1 MSVWL
6 GGETVARGVLRSSK
20 SSAGDSAGLVVSV
33 LGAGAA
39 LWIGHTSMVSV
50 GVAVAILAL
59 GALVCVPWDMLRD
72 RTGGLSLR
80 GWVGTRVG
88 YLWRAAQGTTTF
100 SPTPDR
106 LLPAAIGSLTSTD
119 ELVGEQV
126 IGVTEPAVAADL
138 GRGGGRYMF
147 TIVECQGD
155 RSSGARMDG
164 TRWAA
169 LLEYLGSDVIPVS
182 HVSQIAS
189 ITDWDPTD
197 HVWLTQQDLERVEKH
212 DGSLIGSYAEVIDQ
226 VASMAAD
233 RRTWVVLRFPVSVVL
248 RERGSDED
256 SLRATAADYTAAVIE
271 RAKRL
276 GLRMRPLDARHH
288 ASLFRHLMDPAVSP
302 DDTRALGGGTDY
314 WVGAFPA
321 FATSSDRRSLIVD
334 GVTGRRWMSVWEVP
348 AWTIEAGWL
357 PVDFMYPAVT
367 HLSGRLHRAF
377 VVTCEL
383 VPTRR
388 ARARA
393 REDVTS
399 DAAAATSVKGVSDGT
414 NELQLNGSQVR
425 LEDLKRGRAV
435 GVSWSMAVAFHSD
448 GAKEHVDAARQM
460 EAALGDCQIAA
471 PARLRYRQDAAL
483 GLVMPL
489 ARGWRST
496 MFERMGLR

>member
-6 GGETVARGVLRSSK
+6 GGETVSRGVLRSSK
-20 SSAGDSAGLVVSV
+20 SSAGDGAGLVVSV
-33 LGAGAA
+33 LGAGVA
-39 LWIGHTSMVSV
+39 LWVGHTSMVSV
-50 GVAVAILAL
+50 GVAVAILAI
-59 GALVCVPWDMLRD
+59 GALMCVPWDLLSD

-80 GWVGTRVG
+80 GWVGARVG

-100 SPTPDR
+100 NPSSDR

-119 ELVGEQV
+119 EVIGGQV
-126 IGVTEPAVAADL
+126 IGVTEPAVSADL
-138 GRGGGRYMF
+138 GRGRARYLF

-164 TRWAA
+164 TRWTA
-169 LLEYLGSDVIPVS
+169 LLEYLGSDVVPVS
-182 HVSQIAS
+182 HVSQVAS
-189 ITDWDPTD
+189 VTDWDPTD
-197 HVWLTQQDLERVEKH
+197 HVWLTQRDLERVESH
-212 DGSLIGSYAEVIDQ
+212 DESLIGSYAEVIDQ

-233 RRTWVVLRFPVSVVL
+233 RRTWVVLRFPVSAVL
-248 RERGSDED
+248 REKGSDED

-271 RAKRL
+271 RARRL

-288 ASLFRHLMDPAVSP
+288 AALFRHLMDPAVSP
-302 DDTRALGGGTDY
+302 DDTRGLGEGTDY
-314 WVGAFPA
+314 WRGAFPA
-321 FATSSDRRSLIVD
+321 FTTSPDRRSLVVD
-334 GVTGRRWMSVWEVP
+334 GAMGRRWMSVWEVP

-357 PVDFMYPAVT
+357 PTDFMYPAVT

-414 NELQLNGSQVR
+414 DELQLTGSQVR

-460 EAALGDCQIAA
+460 EGALGDCQIAA